1 MRELL
6 FRGKAIENYGKYKK
20 GDWIYGNFVEGMNKN
35 DCCINPKR
43 TANHIQVDF
52 ETVGQY
58 TGLKDRGEYKI
69 FEGDILQDPDDAA
82 LLKVEWSENEASFY
96 AYEID
101 GCQCYGANE
110 MVCFNV
116 VGNKWDDPELL
127 REMDKG
133 E

>member
-1 MRELL
+1 MREIL
-6 FRGKAIENYGKYKK
+6 FRGRNVKANVWEYGDLIRNASGKTFIRKNYQ
-20 GDWIYGNFVEGMNKN
+20 D
-35 DCCINPKR
+35 
-43 TANHIQVDF
+43 VDIF
-52 ETVGQY
+52 EEVCPETVGQY

-69 FEGDILQDPDDAA
+69 FEGDILQNPDDAA
-82 LLKVEWSENEASFY
+82 LLKVEWSEDEASFY

-101 GCQCYGANE
+101 GCWCYGANE

>member
-1 MRELL
+1 MEIL
-6 FRGKAIENYGKYKK
+6 FRGRDMKTGE
-20 GDWIYGNFVEGMNKN
+20 WLYGNLITDDANIN
-35 DCCINPKR
+35 DSQCFIRQIAPFDTLIEYR
-43 TANHIQVDF
+43 RVVP
-52 ETVGQY
+52 ETVGQFS
-58 TGLKDRGEYKI
+58 GLKDCNGNRIY
-69 FEGDILQDPDDAA
+69 EGDILQDPNDAT
-82 LLKVEWSENEASFY
+82 LLKVEWNEDKAGFY

-101 GCQCYGANE
+101 GCWCYGANE